1 MKTRIKTANESPVM
15 DRHAMTDVLNRYID
29 SLIAEK
35 NRTTSDLVTK
45 RNTEMESLQKNLPG
59 SRTSFSTGA
68 AMTAGGY
75 GLGRLASLSKRLGR
89 LRGHKAGLLSAGLT
103 AGGLMLKDRLFPNQV
118 RLPAGVPAEWPD
130 PAALQTSSPSPN
142 AWQRLRNLVR
152 PAQTQNKQAM
162 LPSQVNRRLPQQ
174 PERQPSPL
182 RLPSLLPK
190 SPQ

>member
-1 MKTRIKTANESPVM
+1 MKTQIKTANEPPVM

-35 NRTTSDLVTK
+35 NRTISDLVTK
-45 RNTEMESLQKNLPG
+45 RNTEMESLQRNLPG

-103 AGGLMLKDRLFPNQV
+103 AGGLMLKDRLFPNKV
-118 RLPAGVPAEWPD
+118 RLPASVPKEWPD
-130 PAALQTSSPSPN
+130 PITGQTSSPPPN
-142 AWQRLRNLVR
+142 VWQRLSHLVL
-152 PAQTQNKQAM
+152 PTQAQNKQAM
-162 LPSQVNRRLPQQ
+162 SDSHVSRRLPQQ
-174 PERQPSPL
+174 AERQPDSL
-182 RLPSLLPK
+182 RLPPLLPK